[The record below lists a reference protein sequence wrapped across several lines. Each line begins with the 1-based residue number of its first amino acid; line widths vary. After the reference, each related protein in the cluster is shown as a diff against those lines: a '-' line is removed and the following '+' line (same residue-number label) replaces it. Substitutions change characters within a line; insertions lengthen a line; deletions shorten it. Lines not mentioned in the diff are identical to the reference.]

1 MRFLAKRLVQLVVV
15 LLVVSFLTYLLL
27 DLLPGDPVTAVAGPG
42 ATLEERQEVREELGL
57 ADPLPVRY
65 VRWLGDAVQG
75 DLGESYVTRIPV
87 VDYLKDRAPLSL
99 QLMVYAQ
106 VLALLVSVPLGIAT
120 AYRADTRFDKAA
132 NTTAFGLLSV
142 PNFIVGVLLVYF
154 FAVGTGWF
162 PAIGNTAF
170 SDDPVEHVRSMFLPS
185 LTLAIPLIAV
195 YTRLLRT
202 DMIATLQEDFI
213 GMAKAKGMPTW
224 HILFRHALRP
234 SSFSLLTVA
243 GISVG
248 QLIGGALIVE
258 RIFGLRGMGDAIVRG
273 IFQRDYLIVQGGVV
287 LVCIAF
293 VLVNFAVDMLYA
305 VLDPRIRHARANA

>member
-1 MRFLAKRLVQLVVV
+1 MRFFAKRLVQLVVV
-15 LLVVSFLTYLLL
+15 LITVSFLTYLLL
-27 DLLPGDPVTAVAGPG
+27 DLLPGDPTIAIAGPG
-42 ATLEERQEVREELGL
+42 ASLEERDQIREDLGL
-57 ADPLPVRY
+57 NDPLPVRY
-65 VRWLGDAVQG
+65 VRWLGDAATG
-75 DLGESYVTRIPV
+75 DLGESYVTQVPV
-87 VDYLKDRAPLSL
+87 TDYLRERLPLSL

-120 AYRADTRFDKAA
+120 AYKENSWFDKGA
-132 NTTAFGLLSV
+132 NSTAFALLSV

-162 PAIGNTAF
+162 PAIGNTPF
-170 SDDPVEHVRSMFLPS
+170 GDDPVEHVRSMFLPS
-185 LTLAIPLIAV
+185 LTLALPIIAI

-234 SSFSLLTVA
+234 SSFSLITVA

-258 RIFGLRGMGDAIVRG
+258 RIYGLRGIGDAIIRG

-287 LVCIAF
+287 IVCIGF